1 MTDNP
6 TVGPVQDRH
15 LTDSQQIE
23 QRIQNALY
31 PEEPAETPD
40 EPEQTQETEEV
51 ETPEV
56 DESQETEDTETDGGK
71 EGKEGEEEE
80 EAEPELEGTSEF
92 ETLEDFA
99 EALGIT
105 PEEFLNK
112 YKARAKVDGEEI
124 ETSLSELING
134 YQRLTDYRNKTAEVA
149 EQRKALKQEAESQK
163 AEIQNRLGQVTTLI
177 DNLQSQILG
186 EFQGIN
192 WNDLRVNSPGEY
204 AALMQD
210 FQSRQLQLNQAQEV
224 AKQESEKL
232 QQEQLEKQKE
242 QFNEYVSIQREL
254 LQDAMQDWKGK
265 DEKAKQEDISSV
277 ENYLK
282 NRGFAANE
290 IAIALDHRIF
300 KMAYDLMKSDKVK
313 AKSDVVKNK
322 VKTLPKLVKPGSKG
336 TQLTAKQEALNKLK
350 AKIKKTGGKTDD
362 IAALLMNRFN

>member
-23 QRIQNALY
+23 QRIENALY
-31 PEEPAETPD
+31 PQEPAETPN
-40 EPEQTQETEEV
+40 EPEQTQEAEEV
-51 ETPEV
+51 ETPEDV
-56 DESQETEDTETDGGK
+56 ESEDETEGD
-71 EGKEGEEEE
+71 EGDEGEEEE

-112 YKARAKVDGEEI
+112 YKAKAKVDGEEI

-149 EQRKALKQEAESQK
+149 EQRKALKQETEAQK
-163 AEIQNRLGQVTTLI
+163 AEIQNRLAQVTTLI
-177 DNLQSQILG
+177 DNLQTQILG

-192 WNDLRVNSPGEY
+192 WNDLRANSPGEY

-210 FQSRQLQLNQAQEV
+210 FQSRQMQLNQAQEL
-224 AKQESEKL
+224 AKKESEKL
-232 QQEQLEKQKE
+232 QQEQLEKQRE
-242 QFNEYVSIQREL
+242 QYSEIVKAEREL
-254 LQDAMQDWKGK
+254 LLEAIPEWKK
-265 DEKAKQEDISSV
+265 NDVMATEAKQVSE
-277 ENYLK
+277 YLK
-282 NRGFAANE
+282 SRGFNE
-290 IAIALDHRIF
+290 QEINMAYDHRIL

-313 AKSDVVKNK
+313 AKADVVKNK

>member
-23 QRIQNALY
+23 QRIENALY

-51 ETPEV
+51 EAPEDV
-56 DESQETEDTETDGGK
+56 EPDEGETE
-71 EGKEGEEEE
+71 EGDEGEEEE

-105 PEEFLNK
+105 PEEFLSK
-112 YKARAKVDGEEI
+112 YKAKAKVNGEEI

-149 EQRKALKQEAESQK
+149 EQRKALKQEAEAQK

-177 DNLQSQILG
+177 DNLQSQILS

-192 WNDLRVNSPGEY
+192 WNELRANSPGEY
-204 AALMQD
+204 AALLQD
-210 FQSRQLQLNQAQEV
+210 FQSRQLQLNQAQELS
-224 AKQESEKL
+224 KKESEKL

-242 QFNEYVSIQREL
+242 QFNEYVGVQREL

-265 DEKAKQEDISSV
+265 DEKAIKADISAV
-277 ENYLK
+277 ENYLAS
-282 NRGFAANE
+282 RGFAANE
-290 IAIALDHRIF
+290 ITIALDHRIF

-313 AKSDVVKNK
+313 AKAEVVKNK

-336 TQLTAKQEALNKLK
+336 TQLTAKQESLNKLK